1 MNEKETPD
9 IPLQRWLWC
18 RVLLLRAWHSPSI
31 LLIKSE
37 TWETLSNPEPGL
49 GVVPLTQCFNFT
61 HVSAQLLSPS
71 YHSSYLDYCNGPSE
85 VSRVYSCLPRQPER
99 SCKTWINHNTPIFK
113 IFQWLSILLEMKEI
127 LSIALFSKLILHL
140 LPATHR
146 TGFCFLK
153 LYVLP
158 LHKTLAYAVLFP
170 TLYLISSS
178 SSVSQPNYDFFKEAS
193 SRLLFF
199 QYMIL
204 PCSQQTNQQTKKQ
217 IFHSIWFIKCNS
229 NYFWDITLCP
239 ALCNSSKRLSLL
251 WSFNIFMF

>member
-18 RVLLLRAWHSPSI
+18 RVLLLRAWRSPSI

-99 SCKTWINHNTPIFK
+99 SCKTRINHNTPIFK

-170 TLYLISSS
+170 TLYRISSS
-178 SSVSQPNYDFFKEAS
+178 SSVSQPNYDFFTEAS
-193 SRLLFF
+193 LTFKKLPDLHYWVSFF
-199 QYMIL
+199 Q
-204 PCSQQTNQQTKKQ
+204 
-217 IFHSIWFIKCNS
+217 NS
-229 NYFWDITLCP
+229 CIYFSETIT
-239 ALCNSSKRLSLL
+239 
-251 WSFNIFMF
+251 SFNFTFCGV